1 MKNHHAQAARVV
13 DKARQAVRDARDLA
27 ADELSEAKS
36 FIHRKPLLSAAIGVG
51 LGFLLASLF
60 RSRD

>member
-1 MKNHHAQAARVV
+1 MKNHANGNRVV
-13 DKARQAVRDARDLA
+13 DKARQVVRDSRDLA
-27 ADELSEAKS
+27 ADELSKANS

-51 LGFLLASLF
+51 LGFVLASLF

>member
-1 MKNHHAQAARVV
+1 MRNHVNAARVV
-13 DKARQAVRDARDLA
+13 DKARRAAREARDLA
-27 ADELSEAKS
+27 AEELSEANS

>member
-1 MKNHHAQAARVV
+1 MRNHAHAARVV
-13 DKARQAVRDARDLA
+13 DQARRVVKDARDLA
-27 ADELSEAKS
+27 ADELSKADS

-51 LGFLLASLF
+51 VGFLLASLF